1 MIAQLFR
8 FVNPFA
14 KFPAP
19 EGGAFLFRWFAFDSD
34 AVWRAGVSRK
44 KRCSECFENS
54 FGWDNIQSFWQIL
67 VVHGIRFVQN
77 GENSGNF
84 YCTLTNRGLRAII
97 NCICLRNARTMLGRG
112 TSILL

>member
-19 EGGAFLFRWFAFDSD
+19 EGGVFFLFRWLAFDSD

-44 KRCSECFENS
+44 NV
-54 FGWDNIQSFWQIL
+54 D
-67 VVHGIRFVQN
+67 
-77 GENSGNF
+77 
-84 YCTLTNRGLRAII
+84 
-97 NCICLRNARTMLGRG
+97 RNALK
-112 TSILL
+112 ILLVGIIYKVFGKYLWCAESDLCKTEKIRGIFIAP

>member
-19 EGGAFLFRWFAFDSD
+19 EGGVFLFRWLAFDSD

-44 KRCSECFENS
+44 NV
-54 FGWDNIQSFWQIL
+54 D
-67 VVHGIRFVQN
+67 
-77 GENSGNF
+77 
-84 YCTLTNRGLRAII
+84 
-97 NCICLRNARTMLGRG
+97 RNALKVLLVGIIYKVFGKYLWCAESDLCKTEKIRG
-112 TSILL
+112 IFIAP

>member
-19 EGGAFLFRWFAFDSD
+19 GGGVFLFRWLAFDSD

-44 KRCSECFENS
+44 NV
-54 FGWDNIQSFWQIL
+54 D
-67 VVHGIRFVQN
+67 
-77 GENSGNF
+77 
-84 YCTLTNRGLRAII
+84 
-97 NCICLRNARTMLGRG
+97 RNALK
-112 TSILL
+112 ILLIGIIYKVFGKYLWCAESDLCKTEKIRGIFIAP

>member
-19 EGGAFLFRWFAFDSD
+19 EGDVFLFRWLAFDSD

-44 KRCSECFENS
+44 NV
-54 FGWDNIQSFWQIL
+54 D
-67 VVHGIRFVQN
+67 
-77 GENSGNF
+77 
-84 YCTLTNRGLRAII
+84 
-97 NCICLRNARTMLGRG
+97 RNALK
-112 TSILL
+112 ILLVGIIYKVFGKYLWCAESDLCKTEKIRGIFIAP